1 MTSPIS
7 NSSPL
12 IPDLDIKPTPLTQN
26 GFTIASDQKSA
37 SKEFV
42 FNGRNLTITVY
53 FPENTTPEQRSTR
66 LSAFTKEN
74 LDHLGAYAIA
84 LGLGK
89 DSKKGKGKI
98 NAIAFK
104 QDQTGSLSEAIKHF
118 SNGSPAISISLKH
131 YQDKIDAISDPKSP
145 KRAKFLAKRN
155 TFQRVQAFWQKLQ
168 SPSSDSSTPT
178 PKPGQ
183 NTPDTNS
190 PLNSDE
196 EEFEHEEEE
205 ADRPLTPPDPNN
217 NANSV

>member
-1 MTSPIS
+1 M
-7 NSSPL
+7 
-12 IPDLDIKPTPLTQN
+12 
-26 GFTIASDQKSA
+26 
-37 SKEFV
+37 
-42 FNGRNLTITVY
+42 Y

-145 KRAKFLAKRN
+145 KEQNFWLKETHFSAYRHFGKSFKVQVQTLQRQLQNQAKILPIRI
-155 TFQRVQAFWQKLQ
+155 
-168 SPSSDSSTPT
+168 
-178 PKPGQ
+178 
-183 NTPDTNS
+183 
-190 PLNSDE
+190 
-196 EEFEHEEEE
+196 HH
-205 ADRPLTPPDPNN
+205 
-217 NANSV
+217 